1 MSKNPRRP
9 ESNTQQNID
18 RLPESTI
25 DQGNDTS
32 KQSAPLESGFLTGLM
47 ALIIVVCAIVSV
59 THWPALSAQANF
71 FDDIEYLN
79 ENLLVQ
85 NPSWTSAR
93 RFLTE
98 ILEPSTVGGYYQ
110 PLAMISLMADYAL
123 GGRPDNL
130 RPFHRTSLA
139 LHTANTA
146 LIIVLLYL
154 LFGHVWA
161 AAAAGLLFGLHPMTV
176 EPLCWV
182 SERKTLLAAFFALW
196 SLVLYVRFTRKNNWK
211 LYLGCLTMYILALMS
226 KPTSLPLPV
235 MMLLLDYWPLKRLNR
250 RAILEK
256 LPLFVVTAVFALI
269 TYISQSR
276 TGTTVSP
283 TQYGPQRI
291 PLILCHNIIF
301 YLYKIIWPANLS
313 SHYAFPEPL
322 ALSNPIILTAVI
334 GTAILVPLLIISLR
348 WTPAAMTGWLLFFIA
363 ISPTIGIIGFT
374 NVIAADKFA
383 YLPSLGLLMLLTSL
397 LSWLWT
403 INARLGAR
411 LGVGLPS
418 RSREAS
424 GVSWAAGKL
433 AARQTAIV
441 TALLVLAST
450 EAIATRRYLA
460 HWSDTVRLCEHILTL
475 TPNAARVHSQLGLA
489 LKSQG
494 KLDEAIKHYNESLRI
509 NPDYANAHNDLAL
522 VLTRQGKLDEAI
534 AHYTAALKLDPD
546 LYPVHSNLADALAR
560 QGKLDQAVAHYT
572 ESLRINPDY
581 ANAHTRL
588 AVLLLRQGNTNHAV
602 THLTEVLRIRP
613 GSAEAHNNLGVALQ
627 AQGKLDRA
635 THHYRQALQV
645 KPDYPDAHNNIGKLL
660 ARQGKLDQ
668 ALTHF
673 RHALHTTPDF
683 PDAHNN
689 LGVVLTRQGKLDEAI
704 AHFNEAL
711 RINPNF
717 TEAQNNLD
725 IALAQQNKRDETA
738 QPHTGS
744 STEDSP
750 D

>member
-9 ESNTQQNID
+9 KNNTQQNID

-25 DQGNDTS
+25 DQGNNTS
-32 KQSAPLESGFLTGLM
+32 KQSASKIKLLM

-130 RPFHRTSLA
+130 QPFHQTSLA

-196 SLVLYVRFTRKNNWK
+196 SLVLYVRFIRKNNWK
-211 LYLGCLTMYILALMS
+211 LYLGCLAMYILALMS

-235 MMLLLDYWPLKRLNR
+235 MLLLMDYWPLKRLNR

-256 LPLFVVTAVFALI
+256 LPLFVVAAVFALI
-269 TYISQSR
+269 TYVSQSR
-276 TGTTVSP
+276 AGTTALP
-283 TQYGPQRI
+283 THYGPQRI

-322 ALSNPIILTAVI
+322 ALSNHTLLTAVI
-334 GTAILVPLLIISLR
+334 GTAILVPLLIVSLR
-348 WTPAAMTGWLLFFIA
+348 WTHAAMTGWLLFFIA

-383 YLPSLGLLMLLTSL
+383 YLPSLGLLMILTSL

-403 INARLGAR
+403 ISTTGR
-411 LGVGLPS
+411 
-418 RSREAS
+418 
-424 GVSWAAGKL
+424 L
-433 AARQTAIV
+433 AARKTATVIAIV
-441 TALLVLAST
+441 LLVLAST
-450 EAIATRRYLA
+450 EAIATRRHLT
-460 HWSDTVRLCEHILTL
+460 HWRDTVRLCEHILTL

-494 KLDEAIKHYNESLRI
+494 KLDEAIKHYTESLRI
-509 NPDYANAHNDLAL
+509 NPGYANAHNDLAL
-522 VLTRQGKLDEAI
+522 VLTRQDNLNEAI
-534 AHYTAALKLDPD
+534 AHYNTALKLDPD

-560 QGKLDQAVAHYT
+560 QGKLDQAVTHYT
-572 ESLRINPDY
+572 ESLRINPDFP
-581 ANAHTRL
+581 NAHTNL
-588 AVLLLRQGNTNHAV
+588 AVLLLRQGNTNEAV
-602 THLTEVLRIRP
+602 THLTEVLRLRP
-613 GSAEAHNNLGVALQ
+613 SSAEAHNNLGVALEKK
-627 AQGKLDRA
+627 GKLDRA
-635 THHYRQALQV
+635 IHHYRQALRIR
-645 KPDYPDAHNNIGKLL
+645 PDYPQPMN
-660 ARQGKLDQ
+660 
-668 ALTHF
+668 
-673 RHALHTTPDF
+673 
-683 PDAHNN
+683 
-689 LGVVLTRQGKLDEAI
+689 AI
-704 AHFNEAL
+704 AHIL
-711 RINPNF
+711 INHPNPKKRNI
-717 TEAQNNLD
+717 TNAIQLAERAAKLTRYQNPVILDTLAAAYAAQGRFDRAIN
-725 IALAQQNKRDETA
+725 TA
-738 QPHTGS
+738 QTALDLCADQKSDELANQIRNRLLLYRQAKPYHQ
-744 STEDSP
+744 P
-750 D
+750 QPPQNQIHP